1 MFEAFRSRCSLRLGA
16 AAIAGVLAMFAS
28 SSASSSDSAASAASW
43 PTSPAGWRAAA
54 RADIETAV
62 QLTRDNHPG
71 PVDPHNPGFSANL
84 DAARAHALALAD
96 KVVDAAGYA
105 AALQGFNARIKDGHA
120 GMFPR
125 LDKDSAPTPRWPGFI
140 AVWRGD
146 ALYVHSSQSGQ
157 PPVGSKL
164 LSCDGK
170 PARQLIVDNVFSFG
184 NRVDEAGQWWLAA
197 RRVFIDDRNPFI
209 TLPQRCRF
217 EANGKPFEQVL
228 AWQPVDDGLKMRFAE
243 SSWGATRPVGV
254 TEPRKNLFWVSMP
267 TFQPNEAER
276 AAYRTIAADLTAQRA
291 RWLGLD
297 AVVIDL
303 RKNQGGSSD
312 WSYRFAEALWGKA
325 RVTAA
330 DAAADKGVETW
341 WRASPGNADYVA
353 ESAAEFVEKGDPE
366 GAARWRRYAA
376 GMRAALAQ
384 GKPFYVQQADAAA
397 VQAAPA
403 PVADAVADGPAFTKP
418 VYVIVPGNCAS
429 ACLDALD
436 VFTLFPNTVL
446 VGAPSSADS
455 TYMEVRYVELDSGRA
470 TVIVPNKVYV
480 NRKRANGQFYT
491 PQIEVRDVVWSEPVL
506 LKAVEADLAQ
516 RAR

>member
-1 MFEAFRSRCSLRLGA
+1 MFAAFRSRFSRQFCA
-16 AAIAGVLAMFAS
+16 AAVAGMLSVS
-28 SSASSSDSAASAASW
+28 CCAASAAGATSASW
-43 PTSPAGWRAAA
+43 PVSPEGWRAAA

-62 QLTRDNHPG
+62 QITRDNHPG

-84 DAARAHALALAD
+84 DAARTHALALAD

-120 GMFPR
+120 GMIPR
-125 LDKDSAPTPRWPGFI
+125 LERSSAPTPRWPGFVT
-140 AVWRGD
+140 VWRGD
-146 ALYVHSSQSGQ
+146 ALYVHSSQPGQ

-170 PARQLIVDNVFSFG
+170 LARQLIVDNVFSFG

-209 TLPQRCRF
+209 ALPQRCRF
-217 EANGKPFEQVL
+217 EANGKPVEQVL
-228 AWQPVDDGLKMRFAE
+228 AWQPVDDGLKIRFAE

-254 TEPRKNLFWVSMP
+254 TEPRRNLFWVSMP
-267 TFQPNEAER
+267 TFQPDEAER
-276 AAYRTIAADLTAQRA
+276 AAYRWMTADLKAGRA

-312 WSYRFAEALWGKA
+312 RSYRFAEALWGKA

-341 WRASPGNADYVA
+341 WRASAGNADYVA
-353 ESAAEFVEKGDPE
+353 ESAEEFAKEGDPE

-384 GKPFYVQQADAAA
+384 RKPFYVQQADAAA

-403 PVADAVADGPAFTKP
+403 PAPAAVAEADGPAFTRP

-436 VFTLFPNTVL
+436 VLTLFPNTIL

-455 TYMEVRYVELDSGRA
+455 TYMEVRYVQLASGRA
-470 TVIVPNKVYV
+470 TVVVPNKVYV
-480 NRKRANGQFYT
+480 NRRRANGQVYT

-506 LKAVEADLAQ
+506 LKAVEADLAR